1 MVCGRRANAATGS
14 TPRALTAVSFG
25 PNGAGRDSGSTVAVV
40 LPGGGARGAYEA
52 GALSVLLPA
61 LHARGER
68 VSVWCGTSV
77 GAINATAL
85 ASLAHLPV
93 AEQTA
98 AVVRLWQELRKD
110 DVMSPIIGSGGLR
123 TALRV
128 IGHGLRVPGLRFAS
142 LLDPSPLAGT
152 LDRLIDWRQ
161 LAANVDGELLRS
173 VCVVATSLAT
183 GDPVAFVSSRAEV
196 PRHSDDTIH
205 YVGARLSG
213 EHVRASAAIPLLFP
227 TVEITSPR
235 RARGHYAD
243 GGTRLNSPIKP
254 ALHLGADR
262 VILIGLEPFGRLPA
276 RAVSGRRP
284 SVADVAANVLDG
296 LLVDQVAN
304 DLHRLAAINS
314 FFVEDASRG
323 TLGSS
328 RAYRLSRGRTPY
340 RPISYALVSPQRRG
354 EIGRLAETV
363 LARRYG
369 GLRGLRDLDFLV
381 MAGALGSRTR
391 ARGELLSFLLFDEEF
406 VAELL
411 RFGARDA
418 RRWLR
423 RHPRFWC
430 RDAAHDL
437 SFARYD
443 RASVSEQEA
452 IEEFRAHRQH

>member
-1 MVCGRRANAATGS
+1 
-14 TPRALTAVSFG
+14 VSSG
-25 PNGAGRDSGSTVAVV
+25 PKSPATVAAV

-61 LHARGER
+61 LEARGER
-68 VSVWCGTSV
+68 VSIWCGTSV
-77 GAINATAL
+77 GAINATAM

-93 AEQTA
+93 TEQTRIG
-98 AVVRLWQELRKD
+98 VKLWRDLRKG
-110 DVMSPIIGSGGLR
+110 DVVAPIVGSGGLR
-123 TALRV
+123 TAVRV
-128 IGHGLRVPGLRFAS
+128 VGHGLGIPGLRFAS
-142 LLDPSPLAGT
+142 LLDPSPLAGS
-152 LDRLIDWRQ
+152 LDRWIDWRQ
-161 LAANVDGELLRS
+161 LADNVKNGQLDS

-183 GDPVAFVSSRAEV
+183 GEPVAFVAGGAQTPHGHPDGTIRYVRA
-196 PRHSDDTIH
+196 H
-205 YVGARLSG
+205 LQG
-213 EHVRASAAIPLLFP
+213 EHVRASAAIPMLFP

-235 RARGHYAD
+235 SARGHYAD

-262 VILIGLEPFGRLPA
+262 VILIGLEPFARTPA
-276 RAVSGRRP
+276 TSVASTARP

-314 FFVEDASRG
+314 FFVEDATRG
-323 TLGSS
+323 TIGSS
-328 RAYRLSRGRTPY
+328 RAYRLSRGREPY

-354 EIGRLAETV
+354 EIGRLAEAV

-369 GLRGLRDLDFLV
+369 GLRRLREPDF
-381 MAGALGSRTR
+381 MIIAAALGSRTR

-406 VAELL
+406 IAGLL
-411 RFGARDA
+411 RLGARDA

-430 RDAAHDL
+430 RDATHDL
-437 SFARYD
+437 SFAQYD
-443 RASVSEQEA
+443 SEAVNEQEA
-452 IEEFRAHRQH
+452 IAEFRARRMH

>member
-1 MVCGRRANAATGS
+1 
-14 TPRALTAVSFG
+14 VSSG
-25 PNGAGRDSGSTVAVV
+25 PNSPPTVAAV

-61 LHARGER
+61 LEARGEH
-68 VSVWCGTSV
+68 VSIWCGTSV
-77 GAINATAL
+77 GAINATAM

-93 AEQTA
+93 AEQTQTG
-98 AVVRLWQELRKD
+98 VNLWRELRKG
-110 DVMSPIIGSGGLR
+110 DVVAPIVGSGGLR
-123 TALRV
+123 TAVRV
-128 IGHGLRVPGLRFAS
+128 VGHGLSIPGVRFAS
-142 LLDPSPLAGT
+142 LLDPSPLAGS
-152 LDRLIDWRQ
+152 LDRWIDWRQ
-161 LAANVDGELLRS
+161 LAENVKNGSVDS

-183 GDPVAFVSSRAEV
+183 GEPVAFVAGGPKAPQQHPDGTIRYVRADL
-196 PRHSDDTIH
+196 R
-205 YVGARLSG
+205 G
-213 EHVRASAAIPLLFP
+213 EHVRASAAIPMLFP

-235 RARGHYAD
+235 GARGHYAD

-262 VILIGLEPFGRLPA
+262 VILIGMEPFGPTPA
-276 RAVSGRRP
+276 TNVASTARP

-314 FFVEDASRG
+314 FFVEDATRG
-323 TLGSS
+323 TNGSS
-328 RAYRLSRGRTPY
+328 RAYRLSRGREPY

-369 GLRGLRDLDFLV
+369 GLRRLREPDF
-381 MAGALGSRTR
+381 MIIAAALGSRTR

-406 VAELL
+406 IAGLL
-411 RFGARDA
+411 RLGARDA

-430 RDAAHDL
+430 LDAGHDL
-437 SFARYD
+437 SFARHD
-443 RASVSEQEA
+443 SEAVNEQEA
-452 IEEFRAHRQH
+452 IAEFRARRLH